1 MHCTKVDK
9 EIEMK
14 KIVTILVGMMFMLSM
29 VTGCGRKDTGSDAAI
44 QNVQSEVDYDLTTMS
59 PTMVY
64 GTVYQM
70 MVYPEKYIGKT
81 VKMRGTYTYEF
92 YDKTNQYYHYVQIAD
107 AAACCAQGIE
117 FVWQDGS
124 HAFPESYPD
133 EAAEIEVIGT
143 FETYEE
149 SGDSN
154 LYCRLANSEMR
165 VLGMDVQ

>member
-1 MHCTKVDK
+1 
-9 EIEMK
+9 MK
-14 KIVTILVGMMFMLSM
+14 RKSVVGAMMVLLFIVAIL
-29 VTGCGRKDTGSDAAI
+29 TGCSTNKQVDYQVVESG
-44 QNVQSEVDYDLTTMS
+44 VDYDLTAMS
-59 PTMVY
+59 QSMVY

-70 MVYPEKYIGKT
+70 MVYPDKFVGKT
-81 VKMRGTYTYEF
+81 VKMRGQYTYEF

-124 HAFPESYPD
+124 HVFPESYPE

-149 SGDSN
+149 TGDSN

-165 VLGMDVQ
+165 VLNPEVK